1 MARKIKKY
9 NPGFLTDQ
17 ELVDCFCVRTGEFAL
32 LVEALRESTGNSN
45 PHAIVIGPRG
55 SGKTTLLLRVAAEAR
70 RDPALPSGLVPGNL
84 SRRELRNFQLRR
96 ILAAVLVQSLAAG
109 SPRERRA
116 RPESH
121 LRGTPRHPG

>member
-17 ELVDCFCVRTGEFAL
+17 ELVDSFCVRAGEFSL

-55 SGKTTLLLRVAAEAR
+55 SGKTTLLLRVAAEVR
-70 RDPALPSGLVPGNL
+70 RDSALQAAWFPVVFPEESYGISSCGEFWLQCLFNL
-84 SRRELRNFQLRR
+84 AQQATRREDAPDLHRN
-96 ILAAVLVQSLAAG
+96 V
-109 SPRERRA
+109 
-116 RPESH
+116 
-121 LRGTPRHPG
+121 RGTTHRPG

>member
-17 ELVDCFCVRTGEFAL
+17 ELVDSFCVRTGEFTL

-55 SGKTTLLLRVAAEAR
+55 SGKTTLLLRVAAEVR
-70 RDPALPSGLVPGNL
+70 RDP
-84 SRRELRNFQLRR
+84 ELR
-96 ILAAVLVQSLAAG
+96 AAWLPVVFA
-109 SPRERRA
+109 E
-116 RPESH
+116 ESYGISTCGKTATH
-121 LRGTPRHPG
+121 TPHWGQ